1 MASRHVKRCSTSL
14 IIRETK
20 IKTKR
25 CHLTLVWMALV
36 KKATDNKC
44 WRGCR
49 EKGTLLPCW
58 GECKL
63 VNNVNWRTVWS
74 FLRKWK
80 RKKWKCPTP
89 GHILRQ
95 TFSSKRYVHL
105 YVCSST
111 IHNRQHVGR
120 AWMSFSRWVAKEDVV
135 TEYNGR
141 PLSHRKNEIRL
152 SVATRTNL
160 EIITLSEASQ
170 TEKGKHHISFIC
182 GVWYTTQNDLSYRTE
197 RDSGCREQMWL
208 LRRRV
213 GGRDGLGIWGW

>member
-14 IIRETK
+14 IIREMK
-20 IKTKR
+20 IKTTR
-25 CHLTLVWMALV
+25 YHLTLVWMAIV
-36 KKATDNKC
+36 KKSTDNKC

-49 EKGTLLPCW
+49 EKGTRLPCW

-80 RKKWKCPTP
+80 RKNENVPLPDIYSDRPLIQKD
-89 GHILRQ
+89 
-95 TFSSKRYVHL
+95 VHL
-105 YVCSST
+105 CVCSST
-111 IHNRQHVGR
+111 IHNSQHVGR
-120 AWMSFSRWVAKEDVV
+120 VWMSFSRWVAKEDVV

-160 EIITLSEASQ
+160 EMITLSEASQ
-170 TEKGKHHISFIC
+170 TEKGKHHISLTC
-182 GVWYTTQNDLSYRTE
+182 GVWYTTQNDLSTE
-197 RDSGCREQMWL
+197 QKETQDVGNRCGC
-208 LRRRV
+208 
-213 GGRDGLGIWGW
+213 